1 MKKRDDVLV
10 GIVMAV
16 AVIVAIVGSLWLAR
30 GGLSKGYPLY
40 AKFPWSSGLK
50 QGQPVLLAGVN
61 VGYVDEVD
69 LRTDGTVLTTF
80 RVGKQYKVPQGTV
93 ATVIANGIFGDM
105 AIALTPKRGPNP
117 NSIPAGDTVPV
128 GPSAPGIAQI
138 TGKADSI
145 ATSVNAMTT
154 ALNKQFVE
162 SGGVEDLRKTMATT
176 NQMMLN
182 FNRLISQFSS
192 IAAEQNRQLTMTQA
206 SLRRAT
212 SGVDSAKI
220 DSTLT
225 NLRSTSA
232 NMAQL
237 TSDFRATS
245 MKLDSILA
253 KMNSGNGSVGLA
265 LNDPGAYNDLRSTIQ
280 HMDSIMV
287 DLKKNPKKYI
297 NLRIF

>member
-80 RVGKQYKVPQGTV
+80 RVGKQYKVPRGTV
-93 ATVIANGIFGDM
+93 ATVVANGIFGDM
-105 AIALTPKRGPNP
+105 AIALTPKAPNP
-117 NSIPAGDTVPV
+117 ASIPAGDTVPV

-154 ALNKQFVE
+154 ALNKQLIE
-162 SGGVEDLRKTMATT
+162 AGGVADLRKTLATS

-182 FNRLISQFSS
+182 MNRLVLQFSAV
-192 IAAEQNRQLTMTQA
+192 AAEQNRQLTMTQA

-237 TSDFRATS
+237 TSDFRSTS
-245 MKLDSILA
+245 MKLDSILV

>member
-16 AVIVAIVGSLWLAR
+16 ALTVAILGSLWLAR

-61 VGYVDEVD
+61 VGYVDEVQ
-69 LRTDGTVLTTF
+69 LRQDGTVLTTF
-80 RVGKQYKVPQGTV
+80 RVGKEYKVPQGTV
-93 ATVIANGIFGDM
+93 ATVVANGIFGDM
-105 AIALTPKRGPNP
+105 AIALTPKGPNP
-117 NSIPAGDTVPV
+117 LSIPPEDTIPV

-145 ATSVNAMTT
+145 ATSVNALTT
-154 ALNKQFVE
+154 ALNKELVA
-162 SGGVEDLRKTMATT
+162 SGGVTDLRKTLASS
-176 NQMMLN
+176 NQLMLN
-182 FNRLISQFSS
+182 MNRLVSEFST

-212 SGVDSAKI
+212 TGIDSAKI

-225 NLRSTSA
+225 NVRETSA
-232 NMAQL
+232 HMAAL
-237 TSDFRATS
+237 TADFRQTS
-245 MKLDSILA
+245 LKLDSILSKA
-253 KMNSGNGSVGLA
+253 NTGTGSVGLA
-265 LNDPGAYNDLRSTIQ
+265 LNDPGAYNDVRQLIQ

-287 DLKKNPKKYI
+287 DLKRNPRRYI

>member
-16 AVIVAIVGSLWLAR
+16 ALTVAILGSLWLAR

-61 VGYVDEVD
+61 VGYVDQVE
-69 LRTDGTVLTTF
+69 LRQDGTVLTTF
-80 RVGKQYKVPQGTV
+80 RVGKEYKVPQGTV
-93 ATVIANGIFGDM
+93 ATVVANGIFGDM
-105 AIALTPKRGPNP
+105 AIALTPKGPNP
-117 NSIPAGDTVPV
+117 NSIPPEDTIPV

-145 ATSVNAMTT
+145 ATSVNALTT
-154 ALNKQFVE
+154 ALNKELVA
-162 SGGVEDLRKTMATT
+162 SGGVTDLRKTLASS
-176 NQMMLN
+176 NQLMLN
-182 FNRLISQFSS
+182 MNRLVSEFST

-212 SGVDSAKI
+212 TGIDSAKI

-225 NLRSTSA
+225 NVRETSA
-232 NMAQL
+232 HMAAL
-237 TSDFRATS
+237 TADFRQTS
-245 MKLDSILA
+245 LKLDSILSKA
-253 KMNSGNGSVGLA
+253 NSGSGYVGLA
-265 LNDPGAYNDLRSTIQ
+265 LNDPGAYNDVRQLIQ

-287 DLKKNPKKYI
+287 DLKRNPRRYI

>member
-16 AVIVAIVGSLWLAR
+16 AIVVAILGSLWLAR

-40 AKFPWSSGLK
+40 AKFPWSAGLK
-50 QGQPVLLAGVN
+50 QGQPVLLGGVN

-80 RVGKQYKVPQGTV
+80 RVGKEFHVPVGTT
-93 ATVIANGIFGDM
+93 ATVVANGIFGDM
-105 AIALTPKRGPNP
+105 AIALTPKGPNP
-117 NSIPAGDTVPV
+117 RSIPPGDTVPV

-138 TGKADSI
+138 TSKADSV
-145 ATSVNAMTT
+145 ATAVNAITI
-154 ALNKQFVE
+154 ALNRELVAN
-162 SGGVEDLRKTMATT
+162 GGAADLRRSLASANATI
-176 NQMMLN
+176 LN
-182 FNRLISQFSS
+182 MNRLVSQFSA
-192 IAAEQNRQLTMTQA
+192 IAAEQNRQLSLTQA

-212 SGVDSAKI
+212 SGIDSAKI
-220 DSTLT
+220 DSTLVNFRT
-225 NLRSTSA
+225 TSA
-232 NMAQL
+232 NFATL
-237 TSDFRATS
+237 SADFKATAA
-245 MKLDSILA
+245 KLDSILA
-253 KMNSGNGSVGLA
+253 KANSGPGSVGLA
-265 LNDPGAYNDLRSTIQ
+265 LNDPGAYNDLRQVIQ

>member
-10 GIVMAV
+10 GILMAV
-16 AVIVAIVGSLWLAR
+16 AIVVAIVGSLWLAR

-80 RVGKQYKVPQGTV
+80 RVGKQYKVPVGTI
-93 ATVIANGIFGDM
+93 ATVVANGIFGDM
-105 AIALTPKRGPNP
+105 AIALTPKAPNP

-154 ALNKQFVE
+154 ALNKQLIE
-162 SGGVEDLRKTMATT
+162 AGGVADLRKTLATS

-182 FNRLISQFSS
+182 MNRLVLQFSAV
-192 IAAEQNRQLTMTQA
+192 AAEQNRQLTMTQA

-237 TSDFRATS
+237 TSDFRVTS

>member
-1 MKKRDDVLV
+1 
-10 GIVMAV
+10 
-16 AVIVAIVGSLWLAR
+16 
-30 GGLSKGYPLY
+30 
-40 AKFPWSSGLK
+40 
-50 QGQPVLLAGVN
+50 
-61 VGYVDEVD
+61 
-69 LRTDGTVLTTF
+69 
-80 RVGKQYKVPQGTV
+80 
-93 ATVIANGIFGDM
+93 M
-105 AIALTPKRGPNP
+105 AIALTPKGPNP
-117 NSIPAGDTVPV
+117 SSIPAGDTVPV

-154 ALNKQFVE
+154 ALNRQFIE
-162 SGGVEDLRKTMATT
+162 SGGVEDLRKTMAST
-176 NQMMLN
+176 NQLMLN
-182 FNRLISQFSS
+182 FNRLVSQFST

-245 MKLDSILA
+245 TKLDSILV

>member
-16 AVIVAIVGSLWLAR
+16 AIVVAIVGSLWLAR

-80 RVGKQYKVPQGTV
+80 RVGKQYKVPVGTI
-93 ATVIANGIFGDM
+93 ATVVANGIFGDM
-105 AIALTPKRGPNP
+105 AIALTPKAPNP

-154 ALNKQFVE
+154 ALNKQLIE
-162 SGGVEDLRKTMATT
+162 AGGVADLRKTLATS

-182 FNRLISQFSS
+182 MNRLVLQFSAV
-192 IAAEQNRQLTMTQA
+192 AAEQNRQLTMTQA

-237 TSDFRATS
+237 TSDFRVTS

>member
-80 RVGKQYKVPQGTV
+80 RVGKQYKVPRGTV
-93 ATVIANGIFGDM
+93 ATVVANGIFGDM
-105 AIALTPKRGPNP
+105 AIALTPKAPNP

-154 ALNKQFVE
+154 ALNRQLIE
-162 SGGVEDLRKTMATT
+162 AGGVEDLRKTLASS
-176 NQMMLN
+176 NQVALN
-182 FNRLISQFSS
+182 LNRLILQFSAV
-192 IAAEQNRQLTMTQA
+192 AAEQNRQLTLTQA

-225 NLRSTSA
+225 NIRATSA

-245 MKLDSILA
+245 MKLDSILTKA
-253 KMNSGNGSVGLA
+253 NSGNGSVGLA

>member
-16 AVIVAIVGSLWLAR
+16 ALTVAILGSLWLAR

-61 VGYVDEVD
+61 VGYVDQVE
-69 LRTDGTVLTTF
+69 LRQDGTVLTTF
-80 RVGKQYKVPQGTV
+80 RVGKEYKVPQGTV
-93 ATVIANGIFGDM
+93 ATVVANGIFGDM
-105 AIALTPKRGPNP
+105 AIALTPKGPNP
-117 NSIPAGDTVPV
+117 NSIPPEDTIPV

-145 ATSVNAMTT
+145 ATSVNALTT
-154 ALNKQFVE
+154 ALNKELVA
-162 SGGVEDLRKTMATT
+162 SGGVTDLRKTLASS
-176 NQMMLN
+176 NQLMLN
-182 FNRLISQFSS
+182 MNRLVSEFST

-212 SGVDSAKI
+212 TGIDSAKI

-225 NLRSTSA
+225 NVRETSA
-232 NMAQL
+232 HMAAL
-237 TSDFRATS
+237 TADFRQTS
-245 MKLDSILA
+245 LKLDSILSKA
-253 KMNSGNGSVGLA
+253 NSGSGSVGLA
-265 LNDPGAYNDLRSTIQ
+265 LNDPGAYNDVRQLIQ

-287 DLKKNPKKYI
+287 DLKRNPRRYI